1 MLADPSFTLSTI
13 GATDF
18 QHRACIALRQ
28 IEMNLCHR
36 NAVKFH
42 MPMRQYSSSSIVVA
56 LLLTA
61 LHLANAQSNN
71 PDSVRLVTRDISNFW
86 RAVDRGGGKDTAAL
100 VAAIRAEYL
109 GNASPGLSDW
119 ITSRL
124 IDQGAVGVVLQAKG
138 WDRARATQARS
149 APPGS
154 ADRAGF
160 DTVVMP
166 AVLDNAAKNLAWVYL
181 RRRAYYD
188 AIRANTLSVDTAR
201 AIKDSIRASFR
212 RLSSL
217 YPEARFTDV
226 YFLIG
231 RMSSGGT
238 TGPSGLLIG
247 TEINGRDATTPVT
260 ELSTWERAVTG
271 QIGDLPHIVA
281 HEMIHTLQG
290 PRTGPRT
297 LLAAALNEG
306 SADFLAE
313 LISGQHIINPAYP
326 YGDAH
331 ERELW
336 SEFSAAMDS
345 TNTSAWMY
353 QGDRAP
359 PGRPADLGY
368 WMGYKISK
376 AYYDRTS
383 DKRAAVKEILLFTD
397 PKTFLAASGYGR

>member
-1 MLADPSFTLSTI
+1 MN
-13 GATDF
+13 
-18 QHRACIALRQ
+18 HRLD
-28 IEMNLCHR
+28 HS
-36 NAVKFH
+36 VKLD
-42 MPMRQYSSSSIVVA
+42 MPIRRYSS
-56 LLLTA
+56 LLVGCATLLGGTLQA
-61 LHLANAQSNN
+61 AAAQSTN
-71 PDSVRLVTRDISNFW
+71 PDSARLVTRDIPNFW
-86 RAVDRGGGKDTAAL
+86 RAVDRAAGKDTAAL
-100 VAAIRAEYL
+100 IAAIRAEYL
-109 GNASPGLSDW
+109 ANPSPGLSDW

-124 IDQGAVGVVLQAKG
+124 IDQGAVGAVLQAKG
-138 WDRARATQARS
+138 WDRARATRARS
-149 APPGS
+149 APAGS
-154 ADRAGF
+154 AERAGF

-166 AVLDNAAKNLAWVYL
+166 AVLDNAAKNLAWIYL
-181 RRRAYYD
+181 HRRAYYD
-188 AIRANTLSVDTAR
+188 AIRPNTLAVDTAR

-212 RLSSL
+212 RLSAL
-217 YPEARFTDV
+217 YPEAKYADV

-238 TGPSGLLIG
+238 TGESGLLIG
-247 TEINGRDATTPVT
+247 TEINGRDPSTPVT
-260 ELSTWERAVTG
+260 ELSAWERAVTG
-271 QIGDLPHIVA
+271 QISDLPHMVA

-297 LLAAALNEG
+297 LLVSALNEG

-313 LISGQHIINPAYP
+313 VISGSHIINPAYT

-336 SEFSAAMDS
+336 SEFKAMMDS

-376 AYYDRTS
+376 AYYDRAA
-383 DKRAAVKEILLFTD
+383 DKRAAVKEILTYTD
-397 PKTFLAASGYGR
+397 AKAFLAASGYGR

>member
-1 MLADPSFTLSTI
+1 
-13 GATDF
+13 
-18 QHRACIALRQ
+18 
-28 IEMNLCHR
+28 MNLCHR
-36 NAVKFH
+36 HAVKLH
-42 MPMRQYSSSSIVVA
+42 MSMRRSSSSSIAVA

-61 LHLANAQSNN
+61 LRITHAQSSN
-71 PDSVRLVTRDISNFW
+71 PDSARLVTRDIPNFW
-86 RAVDRGGGKDTAAL
+86 RAVDDAAGKDTAAL
-100 VAAIRAEYL
+100 IAAIRADYL
-109 GNASPGLSDW
+109 ANPSPGLFDW
-119 ITSRL
+119 ITARL

-149 APPGS
+149 APAGT
-154 ADRAGF
+154 AERAGF

-166 AVLDNAAKNLAWVYL
+166 AVLDNAAKNLAWIYL
-181 RRRAYYD
+181 HRRAYYD
-188 AIRANTLSVDTAR
+188 AIRPNTLAVDTAR

-217 YPEARFTDV
+217 YPDAKFADV

-260 ELSTWERAVTG
+260 ELSAWERAVTG
-271 QIGDLPHIVA
+271 QIKDLPHIVA

-290 PRTGPRT
+290 PRTGPRA

-313 LISGQHIINPAYP
+313 LISGQHIINPAYT

-331 ERELW
+331 EGELW
-336 SEFSAAMDS
+336 SEFQVAMDS
-345 TNTSAWMY
+345 ANTSAWMY

-376 AYYDRTS
+376 AYYDRTA

-397 PKTFLAASGYGR
+397 PKAFLAASGYGR